1 MGARL
6 AAALPDLDY
15 DCGLGTA
22 ALLAA
27 DVTAHPLLP
36 REGRIP
42 VDRVDADPDLLARW
56 AAPAERRDWWLA
68 RLTRCLEL
76 LPTSPVE

>member
-1 MGARL
+1 MGLAL

-27 DVTAHPLLP
+27 DVTDEPLLP
-36 REGRIP
+36 SDGALDVRRP
-42 VDRVDADPDLLARW
+42 VPSGALLDAH
-56 AAPAERRDWWLA
+56 AASGERRDWWMSRLERTHALLA
-68 RLTRCLEL
+68 SR
-76 LPTSPVE
+76 

>member
-6 AAALPDLDY
+6 AAAMPTLEY

-27 DVTAHPLLP
+27 DVTPHPLLP

-42 VDRVDADPDLLARW
+42 VDRVSADPVLLDRW
-56 AAPAERRDWWLA
+56 CASPERRDWWFA
-68 RLTRCLEL
+68 RLDRCVDILGG
-76 LPTSPVE
+76 